1 MLFRLLCA
9 AFALMLSS
17 AANVASAAYPDRP
30 IRLIAPFAPGGNID
44 ITARTV
50 APGLTE
56 QLGQTVVVENRG
68 GAGGRIGT
76 EVVAKAAPDGYT
88 ILLGSSGS
96 LTVNPAFAAVPS
108 YDPIKDFAPTSLV
121 SIVPLV
127 MVTHPSLPVTNAKE
141 FIALA
146 KAKPG
151 TVMMASAGTGS
162 NTHLTGEL
170 FQVITGV
177 KLTHVPYK
185 GSGPALVD
193 LMGGQTHCIFD
204 QVSTSTPYVNAGKLR
219 AIAVAS
225 AKRSPLLASVPTMDE
240 SGVRGFEAAT
250 YTGIFLPSATP
261 KDIVNRVYTA
271 LLKVLDQPSTR
282 DAFTRLG
289 ADVIKSTPEELTKR
303 MIADLAKW
311 KKVQQQTGIK
321 LD

>member
-1 MLFRLLCA
+1 
-9 AFALMLSS
+9 
-17 AANVASAAYPDRP
+17 
-30 IRLIAPFAPGGNID
+30 
-44 ITARTV
+44 
-50 APGLTE
+50 
-56 QLGQTVVVENRG
+56 
-68 GAGGRIGT
+68 
-76 EVVAKAAPDGYT
+76 
-88 ILLGSSGS
+88 
-96 LTVNPAFAAVPS
+96 
-108 YDPIKDFAPTSLV
+108 
-121 SIVPLV
+121 
-127 MVTHPSLPVTNAKE
+127 
-141 FIALA
+141 
-146 KAKPG
+146 
-151 TVMMASAGTGS
+151 
-162 NTHLTGEL
+162 
-170 FQVITGV
+170 V

>member
-1 MLFRLLCA
+1 MLFRLFCVVPLFV
-9 AFALMLSS
+9 FAST
-17 AANVASAAYPDRP
+17 VHAAYPDRP

-44 ITARTV
+44 ITARTI

-56 QLGQTVVVENRG
+56 QLGHSVIVENRG

-88 ILLGSSGS
+88 LLLGSSGS
-96 LTVNPAFAAVPS
+96 LTVNPAFATVPS
-108 YDPIKDFAPTSLV
+108 YDPIRDFAPTSLV

-127 MVTHPSLPVTNAKE
+127 LVTHPSLPVASAKE

-151 TVMMASAGTGS
+151 SVMMASAGTGS

-177 KLTHVPYK
+177 KLTHIPYK

-204 QVSTSTPYVNAGKLR
+204 QVSTSAPLVSSGRLR
-219 AIAVAS
+219 AIAVAAS
-225 AKRSPLLASVPTMDE
+225 KRSPLLKGVPTME
-240 SGVRGFEAAT
+240 EAGVRGFEAST
-250 YTGIFLPSATP
+250 YTGVFLPSATP

-271 LLKVLDQPSTR
+271 LLKVLDQPATR

-289 ADVIKSTPEELTKR
+289 AEVVKSTPEELTKR
-303 MIADLAKW
+303 MVGDLAKW

>member
-1 MLFRLLCA
+1 MLFRLFCA
-9 AFALMLSS
+9 APVFVVVCTAH
-17 AANVASAAYPDRP
+17 AAYPDRP

-56 QLGQTVVVENRG
+56 QLGQSVIVENRG

-76 EVVAKAAPDGYT
+76 EVAARAAPDGYT
-88 ILLGSSGS
+88 LLLGSSGS
-96 LTVNPAFAAVPS
+96 LTVNPAFAVVPS
-108 YDPIKDFAPTSLV
+108 YDPIKDFAPTSMV

-127 MVTHPSLPVTNAKE
+127 LVTHPSLPVANLKE

-151 TVMMASAGTGS
+151 SVMMASAGTGS

-170 FQVITGV
+170 FQVITGA

-185 GSGPALVD
+185 GSGPALID

-204 QVSTSTPYVNAGKLR
+204 QVSTSAPLVSSGKLR
-219 AIAVAS
+219 AIGVAS
-225 AKRSPLLASVPTMDE
+225 TKRSSLLATVPTMDE
-240 SGVRGFEAAT
+240 AGVRGFEAST
-250 YTGIFLPSATP
+250 YTGVFLPSATP

-271 LLKVLDQPSTR
+271 LLKVLDQPATR

-289 ADVIKSTPEELTKR
+289 AEVVKSTPEELIKR
-303 MIADLAKW
+303 MVSDLAKW